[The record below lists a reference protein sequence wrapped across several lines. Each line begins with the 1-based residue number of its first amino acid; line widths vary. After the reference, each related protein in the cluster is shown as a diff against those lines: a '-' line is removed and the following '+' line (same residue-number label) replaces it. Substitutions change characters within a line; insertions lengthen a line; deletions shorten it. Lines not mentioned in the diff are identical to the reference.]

1 MKKTIRLGSRGSPL
15 ALVQAEEIRT
25 RLYSANPGLRE
36 ECDLE
41 IVPIRTMGD
50 WKPEQKERT
59 FIDLGGNKGM
69 FTKEIEDALLSSHI
83 DMAVHSMKDLA
94 ALPKGLEIGAILE
107 REDPRDAFISTKFR
121 TLDDMPAGAVVG
133 TSSLRRKTQ
142 IIARRP
148 DLKVVPIRGNV
159 DTRLEKLNKGNV
171 DATLLAVAG
180 LSRLGFM
187 NRISSILDTSIM
199 LPAAAQGALGVEV
212 RRGDTAITKL
222 LAPLICAKTFA
233 CVMAERAMLRLLDG
247 DCQTP
252 IAALA
257 KLTPD
262 NHIMLEGLVA
272 KPDGSALIRLSH
284 TGPASDP
291 DAVGE
296 ELGRKL
302 KGQLPADFFAA

>member
-1 MKKTIRLGSRGSPL
+1 LGSRGSPL

-25 RLYSANPGLRE
+25 RLFAAHKGLKE
-36 ECDLE
+36 ECDIE
-41 IVPIRTMGD
+41 IVPIRTTGD

-69 FTKEIEDALLSSHI
+69 FTKEIEEALLSNHI

-94 ALPKGLEIGAILE
+94 SALPQGLEIGAILE

-121 TLDDMPAGAVVG
+121 TLDDMPAGTVVG

-159 DTRLEKLNKGNV
+159 DTRLEKLSKGNV

-180 LSRLGFM
+180 LSRLGFT
-187 NRISSILDTSIM
+187 NRITSILDTSIM
-199 LPAAAQGALGVEV
+199 LPAAAQGAIGVET
-212 RRGDTAITKL
+212 RRGDSAMTKL
-222 LAPLICAKTFA
+222 LTPLICQKTTP
-233 CVMAERAMLRLLDG
+233 CVLAERAMLRFLDG

-257 KLTPD
+257 KLAPD
-262 NHIMLEGLVA
+262 NRIMLEGLVA
-272 KPDGSALIRLSH
+272 KPDGSAFVRLSQ
-284 TGPASDP
+284 TGAVSDP
-291 DAVGE
+291 EAIGE